1 MTIWNGIAQTQSSP
15 DIFVFTFYK
24 LLCIISTKQT
34 KCKFSQSCAR
44 NSSKIVWC
52 NSINRSEGDKN
63 GNIIL
68 LMFKRTCLGKWPPAV
83 CQPNTL
89 NPSWSIAW
97 RPTSSFCFINSCW
110 NCSGNGRGGGTGWPC
125 SWLVKVSSTLATD
138 GWHSL
143 RSDQTRVATMNL
155 RRFLERLIK
164 ESIIKG
170 EG

>member
-1 MTIWNGIAQTQSSP
+1 MALLRHRVLLIFLFLLFTSFCVLFLPNRQNVNFHSLVQETHQKLSDVIQST
-15 DIFVFTFYK
+15 DLKVT
-24 LLCIISTKQT
+24 
-34 KCKFSQSCAR
+34 
-44 NSSKIVWC
+44 
-52 NSINRSEGDKN
+52 KN

-89 NPSWSIAW
+89 NPSRSIAW

-143 RSDQTRVATMNL
+143 RSDQTRVATKNL